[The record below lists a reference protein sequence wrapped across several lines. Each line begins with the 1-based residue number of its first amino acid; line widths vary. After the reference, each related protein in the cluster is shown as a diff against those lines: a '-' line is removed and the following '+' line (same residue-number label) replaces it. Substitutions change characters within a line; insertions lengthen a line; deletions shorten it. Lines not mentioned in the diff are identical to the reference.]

1 MDFDIGNILYIVITI
16 VAVVMGLLGKKKKP
30 AGGQGK
36 PDSQSKPGFMENL
49 ERLLTM
55 GQEEPVVRDL
65 MDDEEDLPY
74 EETEVLSQEED
85 QVKGLLNAPS
95 IMDEY
100 ERIMSSNTSSGFE
113 VHGEE
118 SGSMAGSIEVTDLDD
133 DSGADYF
140 DVVNDFDARSAII
153 YSAIINR
160 IDI

>member
-36 PDSQSKPGFMENL
+36 PASQSKPGFMENL

-55 GQEEPVVRDL
+55 GQEEPVVHDL

-74 EETEVLSQEED
+74 EETEVLIHKEEED
-85 QVKGLLNAPS
+85 NGLLNAPN

-100 ERIMSSNTSSGFE
+100 ERIMNSNTSSGFDVLE
-113 VHGEE
+113 DE
-118 SGSMAGSIEVTDLDD
+118 SRSMAGSMEVADLDD
-133 DSGADYF
+133 ESGTDYF
-140 DVVNDFDARSAII
+140 NVVKDFDARSAII

>member
-1 MDFDIGNILYIVITI
+1 MDFDIGNIFYIVITI
-16 VAVVMGLLGKKKKP
+16 VAVVVGLLGKKKKP

-36 PDSQSKPGFMENL
+36 PASQSKPGFMENL

-74 EETEVLSQEED
+74 EETEVLIQEED
-85 QVKGLLNAPS
+85 QVKGLLNAPN

-100 ERIMSSNTSSGFE
+100 ERIMSSNKSSVFE
-113 VHGEE
+113 VLVDDGE
-118 SGSMAGSIEVTDLDD
+118 SMAGAVEASDQDD
-133 DSGADYF
+133 QSGTDYF
-140 DVVNDFDARSAII
+140 NVVKDFDARSAII

>member
-1 MDFDIGNILYIVITI
+1 MDFEIGNILYIVITI
-16 VAVVMGLLGKKKKP
+16 VAVVVGLLGKKKKP

-36 PDSQSKPGFMENL
+36 PDGKSQPGFMENL

-74 EETEVLSQEED
+74 EETEVLIQEES
-85 QVKGLLNAPS
+85 QVKALLNAPN

-100 ERIMSSNTSSGFE
+100 ERIMNSNRSSDFE
-113 VHGEE
+113 VLDEDRE
-118 SGSMAGSIEVTDLDD
+118 YMAGTMEVADLDD
-133 DSGADYF
+133 ESGMDYF
-140 DVVNDFDARSAII
+140 EVVNDFDARSAII

>member
-1 MDFDIGNILYIVITI
+1 MDFDIGNIFYIVITI
-16 VAVVMGLLGKKKKP
+16 VAVVVGLLGKKKKP

-36 PDSQSKPGFMENL
+36 PASQSKPGFMENL

-74 EETEVLSQEED
+74 EETEVLIQEED
-85 QVKGLLNAPS
+85 QVKGLLNAPN

-100 ERIMSSNTSSGFE
+100 ERIMSSNKSSVFE
-113 VHGEE
+113 VLVDDGE
-118 SGSMAGSIEVTDLDD
+118 SMAGAVEASDQDD
-133 DSGADYF
+133 QSGTDYF
-140 DVVNDFDARSAII
+140 NVVKDFDARSAII

-160 IDI
+160 IEY

>member
-16 VAVVMGLLGKKKKP
+16 VAVVVGLLGKKKKP

-36 PDSQSKPGFMENL
+36 PASQSQPGFMQNL

-74 EETEVLSQEED
+74 EETEVVIQEEE
-85 QVKGLLNAPS
+85 QVKGLLQAPN

-100 ERIMSSNTSSGFE
+100 ERIMNSNRSSGFDLLE
-113 VHGEE
+113 DDSV
-118 SGSMAGSIEVTDLDD
+118 STAGTIEVSDHDDQSGTDYLELLK
-133 DSGADYF
+133 
-140 DVVNDFDARSAII
+140 DFDGRSAII